1 MRVDAAVVATGQR
14 PGVNEPVTSPETTS
28 DTLLGGRVRLEQPAR
43 GYRVAI
49 DPVLLAAA
57 LPARAGE
64 RVLELGAGVGAA
76 TLCAATRLA
85 ECSFLGIELDDG
97 LVALA
102 RTNVL
107 ANRLEARVTML
118 AGDVAAPPPAMTGAP
133 FDHVIANPPFAEVG
147 RGSVSPVA
155 AKQRANVEGGADLA
169 AWVDAAFGALRG
181 GGSATFVHR
190 ADRAAELAARIAGT
204 GAGGIILFPLW
215 PKAGGDAKRVL
226 VQGRKGAKAPLRLAA
241 GLVLHEADG
250 SYSAA
255 AHAILRFGAALT
267 L

>member
-1 MRVDAAVVATGQR
+1 M
-14 PGVNEPVTSPETTS
+14 TSSETTS

-64 RVLELGAGVGAA
+64 RVLEFGAGVGAA

-85 ECSFLGIELDDG
+85 ECSFLGIELDGD
-97 LVALA
+97 LVAIA
-102 RTNVL
+102 SANVA

-118 AGDVAAPPPAMTGAP
+118 AGDVAAPPPAVTGAP
-133 FDHVIANPPFAEVG
+133 FDHVIANPPFAEGG
-147 RGSVSPVA
+147 RGSASPVA
-155 AKQRANVEGGADLA
+155 AKQRANVEGAADLA
-169 AWVDAAFGALRG
+169 AWVAAAFRALRG

-190 ADRAAELAARIAGT
+190 ADRAAELVARFAAA
-204 GAGGIILFPLW
+204 GAGAIILFPLW
-215 PKAGGDAKRVL
+215 PKAGSDAKRVL
-226 VQGRKGAKAPLRLAA
+226 VQGRKGAKAPLRVAA

-250 SYSAA
+250 GYSAA
-255 AHAILRFGAALT
+255 AQAVLRSSAALS